1 MKKVLSAILAAAM
14 VMGMTVSASAANFF
28 ANEDTETINPRWVT
42 EIKWSDV
49 VIINKH
55 GKLEDVKK
63 AGEKYDELNA
73 GDELYFWTGLS
84 EKADKDWVVKVN
96 DEEFVEDVEF
106 YYETKANKLP
116 EKSGIMETNQLYVK
130 VTIADDFDHYAE
142 DGKTNFWFY
151 IYDTNKYDHND
162 KGEILKDANGKKIEL
177 TDAQR
182 TSETA
187 TVKYSFD
194 DYAVVYLCDTKNGC
208 DHDHDTD
215 RDNTDCFYIGH
226 EADHKEVRLGDSD
239 PAMYVLCD
247 DCFTTSQKVMFEV
260 ELDEKEVFFQAKMI
274 PGEEYLTTVYTKYD
288 KALTKAYDI
297 DMNVLHIDTE
307 MKVDAIF
314 ESAKD
319 DKVVLEVIDGELY
332 EVESE
337 FVTKY
342 EVIKNK
348 VLTKGYKVENLDNGT
363 FVLVDA
369 DADLD
374 WEDMTRKEVV
384 VEDTTSSDKT
394 NPNTGANDFVG
405 AAVALAVVSVAAAG
419 ALAFKK

>member
-1 MKKVLSAILAAAM
+1 MKKVLSVMLAAAM
-14 VMGMTVSASAANFF
+14 VMGMSVSAMATDFF
-28 ANEDTETINPRWVT
+28 AAGSSDAVNETPVSEINWTEVI
-42 EIKWSDV
+42 
-49 VIINKH
+49 IINKH
-55 GKLEDVKK
+55 DIYEDTVAAGKNYK
-63 AGEKYDELNA
+63 ELNA
-73 GDELYFWTGLS
+73 GDELYFNMNIEG
-84 EKADKDWVVKVN
+84 EADKNWVVKVN
-96 DEEFVEDVEF
+96 EEEFVEDIVF
-106 YYETKANKLP
+106 YYEDDADDIHNALELNTA
-116 EKSGIMETNQLYVK
+116 YVK

-151 IYDTNKYDHND
+151 VYDLEAK
-162 KGEILKDANGKKIEL
+162 ES
-177 TDAQR
+177 
-182 TSETA
+182 SEKA
-187 TVKYSFD
+187 VVKYSFD
-194 DYAVVYLCDTKNGC
+194 NYAVVNLCKDDCTHKHGS
-208 DHDHDTD
+208 D
-215 RDNTDCFYIGH
+215 RDDIECEKIGH
-226 EADHKEVRLGDSD
+226 DADHRAVKLGKTD
-239 PAMYVLCD
+239 PVVYVLCD
-247 DCFTTSQKVMFEV
+247 ECSTTSQKVMFSID
-260 ELDEKEVFFQAKMI
+260 LDGKEVYFQAKMI

-319 DKVVLEVIDGELY
+319 DKVVLEVVDGELY

-342 EVIKNK
+342 EVTKGE
-348 VLTKGYKVENLDNGT
+348 LTKGYKVTNIDNGA

-374 WEDMTRKEVV
+374 WEDTTRKEVV